1 MIASV
6 NPSEPR
12 SRSLSDESREIS
24 VQDCPDVEETRLV
37 DRLRAREEEAYEELV
52 RRFGGRLLATARHF
66 LPRTE
71 DAQDA
76 VQEAFLSAFRSLDRF
91 RGGCRLSTWL
101 HRIVVNAALMKLRGA
116 SRRPETPIEDYLP
129 RFDETGHHAAPVEE
143 WKVSPEG
150 ALLSRETSERVRAAI
165 EALPVSYRA
174 VLVLRDIEEF
184 STEETAQ
191 ILSLTR
197 TAVKVRLH
205 RARLAL
211 RTLLV
216 PIFAVNRPR
225 PAAC

>member
-6 NPSEPR
+6 NPSAAR
-12 SRSLSDESREIS
+12 SRSLSEFREVS
-24 VQDCPDVEETRLV
+24 AQDFSDFEEARLV
-37 DRLRAREEEAYEELV
+37 ERLRAGDEEAYEELV
-52 RRFGGRLLATARHF
+52 RRFGARLLATARRF

-76 VQEAFLSAFRSLDRF
+76 VQEALLSAFRCLDRF

-116 SRRPETPIEDYLP
+116 SRRPEIPIEDYLP
-129 RFDETGHHAAPVEE
+129 RFDETGHHAGPVEE

-174 VLVLRDIEEF
+174 VLVLRDIEEL
-184 STEETAQ
+184 STEETAEV
-191 ILSLTR
+191 LSLTR

-216 PIFAVNRPR
+216 PVFAVTRPR
-225 PAAC
+225 AAAG

>member
-1 MIASV
+1 MSYPANASRLEP
-6 NPSEPR
+6 NKPRPRPSAPAPPP
-12 SRSLSDESREIS
+12 SLS
-24 VQDCPDVEETRLV
+24 ETGLL
-37 DRLRAREEEAYEELV
+37 DRLRAGDGEAFETLV
-52 RRFGGRLLATARHF
+52 RRYGGRLLAVARHF
-66 LPRTE
+66 LHAEE
-71 DAQDA
+71 DARDVVQD
-76 VQEAFLSAFRSLDRF
+76 AFLSAFRSLDRF

-165 EALPVSYRA
+165 ETLPVSYRA
-174 VLVLRDIEEF
+174 VLVLRDIEEL

-191 ILSLTR
+191 VLSLTR

-216 PIFAVNRPR
+216 PVFATRAVR
-225 PAAC
+225 AEA

>member
-6 NPSEPR
+6 NRSAAR
-12 SRSLSDESREIS
+12 SRSLSDESREVS
-24 VQDCPDVEETRLV
+24 AQDFPDFEEARLLE
-37 DRLRAREEEAYEELV
+37 RLRARDEEAYEELV
-52 RRFGGRLLATARHF
+52 RRYGARLLATARHF

-76 VQEAFLSAFRSLDRF
+76 VQEAFLSAFRSLDLF
-91 RGGCRLSTWL
+91 RGRCRLSTWL

-129 RFDETGHHAAPVEE
+129 RFDETGHHAAPVED
-143 WKVSPEG
+143 WAVSSEG

-165 EALPVSYRA
+165 ETLPVSYRM

-191 ILSLTR
+191 VLSLTR

-216 PIFAVNRPR
+216 PVFATRSDR
-225 PAAC
+225 AEA